1 MNEQVLY
8 PNILE
13 VNRSCNFSCCLLAKA
28 TACHAAGAILF
39 CIEEMVLLVCYLRAS
54 RKVITDII
62 IIIVSST
69 FLLSGLLVDKDY
81 SFILILKFIA

>member
-1 MNEQVLY
+1 
-8 PNILE
+8 
-13 VNRSCNFSCCLLAKA
+13 
-28 TACHAAGAILF
+28 
-39 CIEEMVLLVCYLRAS
+39 MVLLVCYLRAS

-69 FLLSGLLVDKDY
+69 FLLSGVLVDKDY

>member
-1 MNEQVLY
+1 
-8 PNILE
+8 
-13 VNRSCNFSCCLLAKA
+13 
-28 TACHAAGAILF
+28 
-39 CIEEMVLLVCYLRAS
+39 MVLLVCYLRAS

-69 FLLSGLLVDKDY
+69 FLLSGLLVDKDN